1 MPPRQQLGGCAT
13 VTHVVTGVEVAARRR
28 LSGWLLR
35 FYSERRQRS
44 GSSLLSLLPSSS
56 LVPLRRNLLDPVAD
70 LGKLRDKEPVSRLK
84 LPFGVRA
91 WLVTG
96 YDESKAVL
104 AAADAFSN
112 DFRHVVTTAGIPTG
126 HHSPGGL
133 GFADPPDHTRLRRL
147 LTPEFT
153 VRRLSR
159 LGPQIETTIAD
170 QLDEMAKIAER
181 DGQVDLHEHFALP
194 IPSLVICDLLGIP
207 YEDRADFQRLSA
219 ARFDF
224 LGGTDGSLGAIS
236 ESVAYVLGVVERQ
249 RVEPGPGLLG
259 MLIKEHGDEITDL
272 ELAGL
277 TDGLLTGGLE
287 TTTSMLALGALVLLQ
302 NSSSLAEIRDRDEQI
317 APIVEELLRYLTVVQ
332 VAFPR
337 LARRDLTVGG
347 QTILAGDIVLCSLSG
362 ANRDARQGTDMD
374 RFDPTRPPSQH
385 LAFGHG
391 IHRCIGA
398 ELARMELR
406 AAYPALVRRFPD
418 IKLAVPAEQLSFRKL
433 SFVYGVDALP
443 VTLG

>member
-1 MPPRQQLGGCAT
+1 MSSTLMRARSCGRARLLRHPTETAGPHFARPPDLSRQLSRWRNGLPTAGARPPAGRQSKIIKHLRRRGRMPRHAACGQPLRQWHDSCAT

-44 GSSLLSLLPSSS
+44 GSSLLALLPKSS
-56 LVPLRRNLLDPVAD
+56 LIPLHRNLLDPVD
-70 LGKLRDKEPVSRLK
+70 ELGQLRDKEPVSRLK
-84 LPFGVRA
+84 VPFGVRA

-104 AAADAFSN
+104 AGADAFSN

-159 LGPQIETTIAD
+159 LGPQIEATIEG

-181 DGQVDLHEHFALP
+181 DGSVDLHEHFALP

-219 ARFDF
+219 ARFD
-224 LGGTDGSLGAIS
+224 
-236 ESVAYVLGVVERQ
+236 
-249 RVEPGPGLLG
+249 
-259 MLIKEHGDEITDL
+259 
-272 ELAGL
+272 
-277 TDGLLTGGLE
+277 
-287 TTTSMLALGALVLLQ
+287 
-302 NSSSLAEIRDRDEQI
+302 
-317 APIVEELLRYLTVVQ
+317 
-332 VAFPR
+332 
-337 LARRDLTVGG
+337 
-347 QTILAGDIVLCSLSG
+347 
-362 ANRDARQGTDMD
+362 
-374 RFDPTRPPSQH
+374 
-385 LAFGHG
+385 
-391 IHRCIGA
+391 
-398 ELARMELR
+398 
-406 AAYPALVRRFPD
+406 
-418 IKLAVPAEQLSFRKL
+418 
-433 SFVYGVDALP
+433 
-443 VTLG
+443 

>member
-1 MPPRQQLGGCAT
+1 MVTSLET
-13 VTHVVTGVEVAARRR
+13 VARRR
-28 LSGWLLR
+28 LIGWLLR
-35 FYSERRQRS
+35 FHSARRQRS
-44 GSSLLSLLPSSS
+44 GSSLLSMLPDSA
-56 LVPLRRNLLDPVAD
+56 LVPLKRDRLDPVKE
-70 LGKLRDKEPVSRLK
+70 LGQLREKEPVSRIK

-112 DFRHVVTTAGIPTG
+112 DFRHVVTTAGLDEG
-126 HHSPGGL
+126 HRAGGL
-133 GFADPPDHTRLRRL
+133 GFADPPDHTRLRRM

-159 LGPQIETTIAD
+159 LGPQIEATIAG
-170 QLDEMAKIAER
+170 QLDAMQVAAQR
-181 DGQVDLHEHFALP
+181 DGSVDLLEHFALP
-194 IPSLVICDLLGIP
+194 IPSLIICELLGIP

-224 LGGTDGSLGAIS
+224 LGGADGSLGAIS
-236 ESVAYVLGVVERQ
+236 ESVAYVLDVVKRQ

-259 MLIKEHGDEITDL
+259 MLVTEYGDDITDI

-287 TTTSMLALGALVLLQ
+287 TTASMLALGALVLLQ
-302 NSSSLAEIRDRDEQI
+302 DPVTFAEVRERDDKI
-317 APIVEELLRYLTVVQ
+317 SPFVEELLRYLTVVQ

-337 LARRDLTVGG
+337 LAREDIGVGG
-347 QTILAGDIVLCSLSG
+347 QTIMAGDIVLCSLSG
-362 ANRDARQGTDMD
+362 ANRDARQGSDME
-374 RFDPTRPPSQH
+374 RFDPTRPPAQH

-418 IKLAVPAEQLSFRKL
+418 IRLNMRPEDLPYRKL

-443 VTLG
+443 VTLD